1 MSETRRTAFI
11 TGSGR
16 NIGRAVALA
25 LAADGLNVIINGS
38 TRRELCEPVAEEAR
52 ALGVEAVIIMGDIAN
67 KDDVARMT
75 GAAFE
80 QFGTVDVLVNNAAI
94 RPRQRFLE
102 MAEADW
108 DLVFDTNLKSV
119 FRLSQAFLPG
129 MIDNGW
135 GRIIGFTG
143 MNAIKGHDG
152 RAHGSAV
159 KHAVWGLVKSLA
171 AEFGAQGVT
180 VNAISPGPILGDRD
194 SQAKADQVAGDIKYI
209 PIGRLGAPEE
219 VAAVASMLASDRGAF
234 VNGQMIQVNGGAAM

>member
-1 MSETRRTAFI
+1 MSEKRRTAFI

-16 NIGRAVALA
+16 NIGRAIALS
-25 LAADGLNVIINGS
+25 LAADGLNVVINGS

-52 ALGVEAVIIMGDIAN
+52 ALGVEASVIMGNIAS
-67 KDDVARMT
+67 KEDLARMT
-75 GAAFE
+75 ASALE

-94 RPRQRFLE
+94 RPRKPFLDMTE
-102 MAEADW
+102 EEW
-108 DLVFDTNLKSV
+108 DLVFDTNLKSL

-129 MIDNGW
+129 MIDKGW
-135 GRIIGFTG
+135 GRVIGFTG
-143 MNAIKGHDG
+143 MNAIKGHEG

-159 KHAVWGLVKSLA
+159 KHGVWGLVKALA
-171 AEFGAQGVT
+171 AEFGSSGVT

-194 SQAKADQVAGDIKYI
+194 TQEKANQIADDVKYI
-209 PIGRLGAPEE
+209 PIGRLGAPDE

>member
-16 NIGRAVALA
+16 NIGRAIALS

-52 ALGVEAVIIMGDIAN
+52 ALGVEASVMMGNIAS
-67 KDDVARMT
+67 KDDVAHMT
-75 GAAFE
+75 AAALE
-80 QFGTVDVLVNNAAI
+80 QFGTVDVLINNAAI
-94 RPRQRFLE
+94 RPRKPFLTMSE
-102 MAEADW
+102 EDW
-108 DLVFDTNLKSV
+108 DLVFDTNLKSL

-129 MIDNGW
+129 MIDKGW
-135 GRIIGFTG
+135 GRVIGFTG

-159 KHAVWGLVKSLA
+159 KHGVWGLVKSLA
-171 AEFGAQGVT
+171 AEFGPKGIT

-194 SQAKADQVAGDIKYI
+194 TQEKADQIAGDLKYI
-209 PIGRLGAPEE
+209 PVGRLGNPDE
-219 VAAVASMLASDRGAF
+219 VAVVASMLASDRGAF